1 VSTRRIGIL
10 GGTFDPFH
18 KGHLLP
24 MLEMREKLGW
34 REIVFV
40 PARVQPFKHDRST
53 ASAFHRF
60 AMTVVG
66 CEEIDGTRVSP
77 VELERE
83 GVSYTVDTLEQLK
96 EWWPDDALEWVIGD
110 DNLARLAEWRE
121 LDRIF
126 EMANF
131 VVLRRK
137 RGVAEVS
144 APLRDRLR
152 SIKGRARSGGI
163 ILVTNTNVP
172 VSASEI
178 RRRIRTAEPWEEMV
192 PSRVARYIHHN
203 DLYVE

>member
-1 VSTRRIGIL
+1 VSAGRIGIL

-18 KGHLLP
+18 NGHLLP

-40 PARVQPFKHDRST
+40 PARVQPFKHDRSA

-60 AMTVVG
+60 AMAVLG
-66 CEEIDGTRVSP
+66 IEEVDGARVIP
-77 VELERE
+77 LELERE
-83 GVSYTVDTLEQLK
+83 GISYTVDTLEQLK
-96 EWWPDDALEWVIGD
+96 ETWPDEALEWVIGD
-110 DNLARLAEWRE
+110 DNLARLEEWRE

-126 EMANF
+126 ELANF
-131 VVLRRK
+131 VVLRRNS
-137 RGVAEVS
+137 GVADVGS
-144 APLRDRLR
+144 SLRDRIR
-152 SIKGRARSGGI
+152 SIKGRGRAGGI
-163 ILVTNTNVP
+163 VLVTNTNVA

>member
-1 VSTRRIGIL
+1 VSAGRIGIL

-18 KGHLLP
+18 NGHLLP

-40 PARVQPFKHDRST
+40 PARVQPFKHDRSA
-53 ASAFHRF
+53 ASAYHRF
-60 AMTVVG
+60 AMAVLG
-66 CEEIDGTRVSP
+66 IEEFDGARVIP
-77 VELERE
+77 LELERE
-83 GVSYTVDTLEQLK
+83 GISYTVDTLEKLK
-96 EWWPDDALEWVIGD
+96 ETWPDEALEWVIGD
-110 DNLARLAEWRE
+110 DNLARLEEWRE

-126 EMANF
+126 ELANF
-131 VVLRRK
+131 VVLRRNS
-137 RGVAEVS
+137 GVADVGS
-144 APLRDRLR
+144 SLRDRVR
-152 SIKGRARSGGI
+152 SIKGRERSGGI
-163 ILVTNTNVP
+163 VLVTNTNVA